1 MPTRSAVRSSVS
13 CRLGLGVTWLW
24 LSCGAPSA
32 PDDSDALG
40 RSTTALSQA
49 LLAEASATKP
59 TLDEVY
65 ARFPTRK
72 EVRSTIVISAP
83 GSYDFA
89 GLLHV
94 WKGPAGGCEQKEN
107 GPQILRIEADNVV
120 VKNFA
125 FRGDG
130 KDGSSTLGD
139 PIHVTTCGR
148 GQGNECTRPGPKR
161 VILDGIV
168 GHACEDLLT
177 AASPGGDSI
186 TIQNSVLFAN
196 PTPSQRD
203 KTLQFNFGKNFVL
216 RGNVF
221 VDGERCTRF
230 KPNTTGLLDGNTFW
244 DCAYPSRISSND
256 ADIAP
261 MRNGPVTLRLKN
273 NAFKRCKTVVSRSG
287 DQAQVIDEGGN
298 QYGCSK
304 GF

>member
-1 MPTRSAVRSSVS
+1 MRAITSRHPVLGG
-13 CRLGLGVTWLW
+13 LGLSLTWLS
-24 LSCGAPSA
+24 LSCGTPSGA
-32 PDDSDALG
+32 DDGWTSESQVA
-40 RSTTALSQA
+40 AAQQA

-59 TLDEVY
+59 TLSETY
-65 ARFPTRK
+65 ARFPMRK
-72 EVRSTIVISAP
+72 EVRSTIVITAP
-83 GSYDFA
+83 GTYDFA
-89 GLLHV
+89 GILHI

-120 VKNFA
+120 IKNFA

-177 AASPGGDSI
+177 AASPGGENI

-196 PTPSQRD
+196 PAPSQRD
-203 KTLQFNFGKNFVL
+203 KTLQFNFGTNFTL
-216 RGNVF
+216 RNNVF

-230 KPNTTGLLDGNTFW
+230 KPNTTGLLEGNTFW

-256 ADIAP
+256 ADITP

-287 DQAQVIDEGGN
+287 DQATVIDQGGN